1 MKFTKTRYITLI
13 ISLNNETC
21 TNIKNT
27 LNDLTAK
34 LVYTD
39 NLVQMSKFI
48 IEKHEGE
55 ISDDAVNWLYGN
67 MKLIE
72 DLNLLGEV
80 VELTNHLTDHMGD
93 TVVSDATE
101 DDDLPF

>member
-1 MKFTKTRYITLI
+1 
-13 ISLNNETC
+13 
-21 TNIKNT
+21 
-27 LNDLTAK
+27 
-34 LVYTD
+34 
-39 NLVQMSKFI
+39 
-48 IEKHEGE
+48 
-55 ISDDAVNWLYGN
+55 